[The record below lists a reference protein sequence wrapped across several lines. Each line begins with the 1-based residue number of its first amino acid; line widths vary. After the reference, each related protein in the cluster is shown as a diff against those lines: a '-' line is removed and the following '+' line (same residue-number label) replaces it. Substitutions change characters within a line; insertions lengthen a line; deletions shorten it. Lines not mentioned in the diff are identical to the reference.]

1 MSTNPSRPIACRGPA
16 GQGVGAALDPR
27 PPAIAVTD
35 LACGYGDTAIQQ
47 GLNFNVQRGEI
58 FFIIGGSGC
67 GKSTVLKSL
76 IGVLP
81 TLAGTIEYSGQSFAA
96 NDPTARRELLKTF
109 GVLYQGGAL
118 WSSLTL
124 RENVSLPLEEY
135 TQLNRRERDEL
146 VDLKLAQVNLAGY
159 GDYYPAEIS
168 GGMKKRAGLARA
180 LALDPRIVFFD
191 EPSAGLDP
199 IMSRQLDELI
209 LSIRDTLGT
218 TCVVISHELAS
229 IFAIADRVL
238 MLDKETRTSIADAP
252 PRELLEHSPDE
263 RVREFL
269 SRGAARPAVLSAP
282 PPSP

>member
-1 MSTNPSRPIACRGPA
+1 MKPDLSSLYPP
-16 GQGVGAALDPR
+16 GVDPTE
-27 PPAIAVTD
+27 AIAVTD
-35 LACGYGDTAIQQ
+35 LACGYGETAIQQ
-47 GLNFNVQRGEI
+47 GLNFTVKRGEI

-67 GKSTVLKSL
+67 GKSTVLKTL

-81 TLAGTIEYSGQSFAA
+81 ALSGEIRYRGRKFADG
-96 NDPTARRELLKTF
+96 DPDHRRELLKSF

-135 TQLNRRERDEL
+135 TTLSRRERDEL

-209 LSIRDTLGT
+209 VSIRDTLGT

-238 MLDKETRTSIADAP
+238 MLDKETRTAIADAP
-252 PRELLEHSPDE
+252 PRELLDHSPDE
-263 RVREFL
+263 RVRAFL
-269 SRGAARPAVLSAP
+269 SRGRSETASAP
-282 PPSP
+282 SPA